1 MDIIYLKNSEEFET
15 LKKEYSLLV
24 LDFYSDECPPCE
36 KLAPI
41 YEKMAKIYPSILFVK
56 AFRQQNRELAL
67 SLGVSGSPTVL
78 FFKDSEM
85 IEFRLS
91 GEIEESKLKS
101 ILDTMNVV
109 SNTVETNEVNKTI
122 EEYDLCIIGN
132 GPAGLSAAV
141 YASRYKIKQL
151 LIGDLPGGL
160 MTSSHK
166 ICNFPSEIEISGMD
180 LTKKMTDQI
189 EALNVPQKK
198 FSRVSN
204 IKKSGE
210 IFKLTL
216 SSGEVINSKTIL
228 LATGTKHRHLGLLN
242 EDKFVGKG
250 VSYCAT
256 CDAFFY
262 EGKTV
267 AVIGGSDSANTAAL
281 YLADIAKKVYQI
293 YRGNELR
300 GDLTWIDQVKSNN
313 KIEIIYNTNVI
324 DLIGENQ
331 ISGIKLDKEF
341 KEKDILDVDGIFV
354 EIGSKPDRELIDQL
368 SLSVDSSG
376 YIETKQN
383 QSTSCDGVWAAGD
396 ITTGSDNFRQII
408 TACSEGS
415 IAAQSI
421 YKYLQVNKI
430 IN

>member
-1 MDIIYLKNSEEFET
+1 MEIKYLKNPEEFDI
-15 LKKEYSLLV
+15 LKQKYSLLV
-24 LDFYSDECPPCE
+24 LDFYSEECPPCE

-41 YEKMAKIYPSILFVK
+41 YERMAKIFTSILFVK

-78 FFKDSEM
+78 FFKNGEMLDS
-85 IEFRLS
+85 RLS
-91 GEIEESKLKS
+91 GEIEEDKFKS
-101 ILDTMNVV
+101 ILDSMHGEINI
-109 SNTVETNEVNKTI
+109 EVDEPKITA

-180 LTKKMTDQI
+180 LTKKMTNQI
-189 EALNVPQKK
+189 EALNVQQKK
-198 FSRVSN
+198 FSRVN
-204 IKKSGE
+204 KIKKSGSFFE
-210 IFKLTL
+210 LTL
-216 SSGEVINSKTIL
+216 SNGEIINSKTIL
-228 LATGTKHRHLGLLN
+228 LATGTKHRHLDLPN
-242 EDKFVGKG
+242 EEQFVGKG

-262 EGKTV
+262 EDKIV

-281 YLADIAKKVYQI
+281 YLAYIAKKVYQI

-300 GDLTWIDQVKSNN
+300 GDLTWIDQVKSNK

-324 DLIGENQ
+324 DIIGEKQ
-331 ISGIKLDKEF
+331 VLGIQLDKAF
-341 KEKDILDVDGIFV
+341 NGKDNLDIDGMFIEV
-354 EIGSKPDRELIDQL
+354 GSKPDNELINQL
-368 SLSVDSSG
+368 QLKVDDSG
-376 YIETKQN
+376 YIKTNQN
-383 QSTSCDGVWAAGD
+383 QTTSFEGVWAAGD

-421 YKYLQVNKI
+421 YKYLQANKI
-430 IN
+430 NN

>member
-1 MDIIYLKNSEEFET
+1 MEIIYLKNSEEFET
-15 LKKEYSLLV
+15 LKKKHSLLV

-41 YEKMAKIYPSILFVK
+41 YEKMAKVFPSILFVK

-78 FFKDSEM
+78 FFKDGE
-85 IEFRLS
+85 ILEFRLS
-91 GEIEESKLKS
+91 GEIEEDKFKS
-101 ILDTMNVV
+101 ILDTINVEPNIKV
-109 SNTVETNEVNKTI
+109 NETKETT

-166 ICNFPSEIEISGMD
+166 ICNFPSETEISGMD

-198 FSRVSN
+198 FSRVST

-210 IFKLTL
+210 FFKLTL
-216 SSGEVINSKTIL
+216 SNGEVINSKTIL
-228 LATGTKHRHLGLLN
+228 LATGTKHRHLDLSK
-242 EDKFVGKG
+242 EEQFVGKG

-262 EGKTV
+262 EDKTV

-300 GDLTWIDQVKSNN
+300 GDLTWIDQVKANK
-313 KIEIIYNTNVI
+313 KIEIIYNTNII
-324 DLIGENQ
+324 DIIGENQ
-331 ISGIKLDKEF
+331 VSGIKLDKEF
-341 KEKDILDVDGIFV
+341 KGKDSLNVDGIFIEV
-354 EIGSKPDRELIDQL
+354 GSKPDPELINQL
-368 SLSVDSSG
+368 SLKVDNSG

-383 QSTSCDGVWAAGD
+383 QTTSCDGVWAAGD

-421 YKYLQVNKI
+421 YKYLQTNKI